1 MARHESGQA
10 GGSYRPLAFEL
21 STARLSLRLRE
32 RHDAAWNL
40 ELLAEHEGGGPRP
53 TLAQVE
59 QSLVDQNLRAR
70 QTGIGFLTIR
80 RQAEGDA
87 IGYCGLLIGR
97 ASFDEPELAYELLR
111 RAHGHGYATEAASAV
126 LQAAFA
132 TGRRRIWSTVRPWNA
147 PSLRVLDKL
156 GFRRD
161 HLETDDRG
169 EIIYLVRDA

>member
-1 MARHESGQA
+1 MNGNR
-10 GGSYRPLAFEL
+10 SYQPLAFEL
-21 STARLSLRLRE
+21 STGRLSLRLRQ

-40 ELLAEHEGGGPRP
+40 ELLGEREDGPRP

-59 QSLVDQNLRAR
+59 QSLIEQDLRAR
-70 QTGIGFLTIR
+70 QTGIGFLAIR
-80 RQAEGDA
+80 RRAEGDA

-111 RAHGHGYATEAASAV
+111 RAHGHGYATEAAGAV
-126 LQAAFA
+126 LAAAFA
-132 TGRRRIWSTVRPWNA
+132 TGRRRIWATVRPWNA

-161 HLETDDRG
+161 HLEADERG
-169 EIIYLVRDA
+169 DIVYLVRDAAAG

>member
-1 MARHESGQA
+1 MSAT
-10 GGSYRPLAFEL
+10 GSYLPLAFEL
-21 STARLSLRLRE
+21 STARLSLRLRQ

-40 ELLAEHEGGGPRP
+40 ELLGEQEDGPRP

-59 QSLVDQNLRAR
+59 QSLIRQNLQAH
-70 QTGIGFLTIR
+70 QTGIGLLTIQR
-80 RQAEGDA
+80 RTEGDA
-87 IGYCGLLIGR
+87 IGYCGLVIGR

-111 RAHGHGYATEAASAV
+111 RAHGHGYATEAAAAV
-126 LQAAFA
+126 LAAAFA

-161 HLETDDRG
+161 HLETDERG
-169 EIIYLVRDA
+169 EVVYLVRDAAG